1 MLININVL
9 DKGCTHVLI
18 PRSMALKIKNISY
31 MLQVS
36 PQALNK
42 KTCNNA
48 KTVPISSLITGRPVD
63 AIGRNK
69 RPVTDVFNAKTT
81 GRGINTRL
89 HPKSS

>member
-18 PRSMALKIKNISY
+18 PRSMALALKIKNISY

-48 KTVPISSLITGRPVD
+48 KTINSLITGRPVD